1 MIDMKKYLYI
11 TFLAVTALMYCSCS
25 EAGINPDNPEK
36 AAVEITV
43 SSGTRAVMSKNDD
56 TDPLIDNH
64 EGIKT
69 LRIIVLDENW
79 KIIENWYREGIGDN
93 DGKTEEQTISLL
105 LPRQKVRFLAIA
117 NEMSMGRR
125 FDTASLTGDSGYE
138 TGGIKGILDGEWVWP
153 GNPSPFPKTDG
164 DIAEYGLPM
173 TGIKGAGDAGT
184 YNDAYGDQS
193 SGPVD
198 LSEVTDISIEIP
210 LVRCVSKIVVNVRNL
225 MDRDLNINA
234 VNFGKF
240 FADKVFCFAPGGDQQ
255 DMPED
260 AAISDWMVSISENP
274 LGKSETYSKILTG
287 YFYPVSLSQSSDCTI
302 ALASN
307 VATDKP
313 QQFLRDGT
321 TEIPRNTMLEV
332 NCTVNLHGELTIE
345 YRALPWNTVN
355 TSIGYAPQHIP
366 TDANPF
372 DSNKSWENSDIA
384 NGSYYALFPQVSY
397 NNSNRDNTSRLL
409 HYLYETPDGGDN
421 EARLCILTRPTY
433 DDNIDKNEHWALKAG
448 SAGARYMFIFTGPE
462 GATWEAHLTNEEDF
476 SFSTTKEDDFKNS
489 EYESEGEVYKATHGI
504 ARKKP
509 YIIQIIADH
518 LYTGYDTGLS
528 GSTEDGSDYKGDGYN
543 VGNDKDDWKKYFGD
557 NYLTKWGQEKWEN
570 RQVVE
575 TEFYI
580 TVRLTDGTEYELSIN
595 PSYSE
600 SNISSD
606 DFPFKEK
613 RRYAGTDYRI
623 VIRHI
628 RAQYGIENLEDIA
641 ENDPSFWW
649 KKNPY
654 WNPDHT

>member
-1 MIDMKKYLYI
+1 MKKYLYI

-43 SSGTRAVMSKNDD
+43 SSGTRAVMSKNDG
-56 TDPLIDNH
+56 TAPLIDNH

-125 FDTASLTGDSGYE
+125 FDTASLTGDSDYE

-153 GNPSPFPKTDG
+153 GNSSPFPKTDG

-240 FADKVFCFAPGGDQQ
+240 FADKVFCFAPGGDGDQQ

-260 AAISDWMVSISENP
+260 ATVSYWPANISEVQ
-274 LGKSETYSKILTG
+274 LEKSETYTTILTG
-287 YFYPVSLSQSSDCTI
+287 YFYPVALSQNADFTI
-302 ALASN
+302 ALESN
-307 VATDKP
+307 VATDTP
-313 QQFLRDGT
+313 QSFLSDGT
-321 TEIPRNTMLEV
+321 IPRNSMLEV
-332 NCTVNLHGELTIE
+332 NCTVNLHGELIVE
-345 YRALPWNTVN
+345 YKVLPWNTVN

-366 TDANPF
+366 TDSNPF
-372 DSNKSWENSDIA
+372 KEGEEWEESYIA
-384 NGSYYALFPQVSY
+384 NGDYYALFPIESY
-397 NNSNRDNTSRLL
+397 NSSRNTTTKLL
-409 HYLYETPDGGDN
+409 HYLYDKPEGGDN

-433 DDNIDKNEHWALKAG
+433 DDNEHRALKAG
-448 SAGARYMFIFTGPE
+448 SAGARYLFIFTGPE

-476 SFSTTKEDDFKNS
+476 SFSTTKENDFENS

-528 GSTEDGSDYKGDGYN
+528 GSTEDESDYNGDGYDN
-543 VGNDKDDWKKYFGD
+543 VGKDKDDWEKYFGD
-557 NYLTKWGQEKWEN
+557 NYLTKWGQEKWEKK
-570 RQVVE
+570 QVVE

-606 DFPFKEK
+606 YFPFKEK

-628 RAQYGIENLEDIA
+628 RAKYGIENLEDIA
-641 ENDPSFWW
+641 ENDPSVWW

-654 WNPDHT
+654 WNPDHTW